1 MHLPDARYMLYK
13 FTLAKE
19 NAQEKIDEATN
30 ILAPLATLHILEK
43 QFESIAQCSHV
54 RI

>member
-13 FTLAKE
+13 FTRAKE
-19 NAQEKIDEATN
+19 NTQENKDKATKL
-30 ILAPLATLHILEK
+30 LAPLPTLHILEK
-43 QFESIAQCSHV
+43 QFEPIAQCSHV